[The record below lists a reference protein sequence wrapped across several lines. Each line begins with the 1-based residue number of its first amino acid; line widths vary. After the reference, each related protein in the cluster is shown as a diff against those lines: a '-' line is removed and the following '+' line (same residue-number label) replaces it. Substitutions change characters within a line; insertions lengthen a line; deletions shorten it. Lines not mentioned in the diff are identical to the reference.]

1 MAQHIKCSSC
11 ELDFISGQSHHER
24 KLFAIC
30 KCCGES
36 YGFAHGESEW
46 GLVAGEQCALQR
58 YRPKKGKWVDTGQ
71 SFVAISHD
79 EVLERKTYKGATI
92 DLDEP
97 KCDSC
102 GGNSLAFSLEVG
114 SDCPKCKQG
123 IIEDHGLV
131 IF

>member
-1 MAQHIKCSSC
+1 MAHHIKCSSC
-11 ELDFISGQSHHER
+11 TLDFISGQSHHEK

-30 KCCGES
+30 RGCGES
-36 YGFAHGESEW
+36 YGFSHRESEW
-46 GLVAGEQCALQR
+46 GLVAGELCTLMR

-71 SFVAISHD
+71 SFAAIAQD
-79 EVLERKTYKGATI
+79 EIFEGKTYKGATVE
-92 DLDEP
+92 LSEA

-102 GGNSLAFSLEVG
+102 GGNSLAYTLEVD

-123 IIEDHGLV
+123 VIENHGLV